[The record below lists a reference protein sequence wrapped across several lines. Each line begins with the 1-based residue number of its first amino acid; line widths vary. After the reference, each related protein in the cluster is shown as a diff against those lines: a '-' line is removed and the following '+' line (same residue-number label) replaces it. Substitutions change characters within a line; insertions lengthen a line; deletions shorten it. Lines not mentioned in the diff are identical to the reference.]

1 MSDDEFSSWQIKLL
15 AGMIIIFASNAGF
28 MLNKSSPE
36 MRSDP
41 FTGTEG
47 RDMERRLDRVDAEQQ
62 KMIYRMRLREDDA
75 KECRGMIQ
83 EHLRQHP

>member
-1 MSDDEFSSWQIKLL
+1 
-15 AGMIIIFASNAGF
+15 
-28 MLNKSSPE
+28 